1 MADVTSSDRSCLA
14 PSDATQISSRR
25 RRAVS
30 CAGDDS
36 VTSAA
41 IARQLSFAGAPASAW
56 AFGIRIWS
64 AVVVALA
71 ASFWLE
77 LEAPSTAAL
86 TVAIL
91 AAPTRG
97 EALDKAG
104 YRLIATMIGVMAAL
118 AITGLFSQARD
129 LLIAAFAGWIG
140 LGVYAAGLVD
150 GNRAYA
156 AVLSG
161 YTVAFVA
168 MQQMDTPDH
177 VFETGMARGAGI
189 AVGIVAVAL
198 VNDLLA
204 APDTFPRL
212 ASQLAAFH
220 RRVRDYARPVL
231 RDETSDA
238 ATAAA
243 LFRDIVALRPDMA
256 SLVPEAAS
264 GSIRS
269 AAARCVAVALV
280 AEVYA
285 ARALNALPEMGDP
298 AFRARM
304 AATLDWSGERAPAS
318 VREGGDNAD
327 RPLSVP
333 LAWASRELL
342 RRDAEVREGLAALN
356 AGKRPQ
362 RTSRAPLYRSRRI
375 AAAAGIRAAAC
386 LALPSAFFV
395 LAGWPAADVS
405 LSLVAVVIGLGA
417 TTPDPKGFT
426 FLAFIGAPI
435 AILLAGVLEFL
446 ILDGVN
452 EFALL
457 ALALAPFVIGATVLM
472 TRPNRLAAGLGRINL
487 IFILA
492 IFAPTNPPAYNP
504 QSWLF
509 TSLFVWVCTAL
520 LLAAQILVPTESND
534 RRQRWIMAS
543 VRRDFELALSKR
555 DRRLAPEE
563 AMFRDAARIGQIPA
577 SGASHRD
584 RAILEEALSYFDRAG
599 AIRLGRESL
608 ARLVGTSNSH
618 LALEAMVALAV
629 EDTQRLR
636 DVGLGLKDAGGTG
649 NALAQEISGEL
660 ALVASVIDAAREA
673 APPAMETA
681 RCCTRFASW
690 CSATWLSP
698 RSSFM
703 R

>member
-1 MADVTSSDRSCLA
+1 MATLVTRAGLVTEASSSVDAINADRPGPHA
-14 PSDATQISSRR
+14 VF
-25 RRAVS
+25 RAR
-30 CAGDDS
+30 DDS
-36 VTSAA
+36 VTTAT
-41 IARQLSFAGAPASAW
+41 ITRPLSFAGAPLSAW
-56 AFGIRIWS
+56 AFGIRIWV

-97 EALDKAG
+97 EALHKAA
-104 YRLIATMIGVMAAL
+104 YRLTATMIGVTAAL
-118 AITGLFSQARD
+118 AITGLFSQERD

-140 LGVYAAGLVD
+140 LCVYAAGLLD

-168 MQQMDTPDH
+168 IQQMDTPDH

-189 AVGIVAVAL
+189 AVGIAAVAL

-212 ASQLAAFH
+212 ASQLAALH
-220 RRVRDYARPVL
+220 RRVRDYAKPVL
-231 RDETSDA
+231 RDEAADA

-243 LFRDIVALRPDMA
+243 LFRDIVALRPDML
-256 SLVPEAAS
+256 SLAPEAAS

-269 AAARCVAVALV
+269 AAARCVAVALI

-285 ARALNALPEMGDP
+285 ARALNALPEMADP
-298 AFRARM
+298 AFRERV
-304 AATLDWSGERAPAS
+304 ATTQDRSGERAPAS
-318 VREGGDNAD
+318 VAVGGDNAD
-327 RPLSVP
+327 PGAVPPLS
-333 LAWASRELL
+333 AWASRELL

-356 AGKRPQ
+356 AGTQPR
-362 RTSRAPLYRSRRI
+362 RTWRTPLYRSRRI

-435 AILLAGVLEFL
+435 AAVLAGALEFV

-457 ALALAPFVIGATVLM
+457 VFALAPFMIGATVLM
-472 TRPNRLAAGLGRINL
+472 TRPNRLVSGLGRINL

-492 IFAPTNPPAYNP
+492 IFAPTNPPSYNP
-504 QSWLF
+504 QAFLF
-509 TSLFVWVCTAL
+509 TSLFVWVAAAL
-520 LLAAQILVPTESND
+520 LLAAQILVPIESTE
-534 RRQRWIMAS
+534 RRRRWILAS
-543 VRRDFELALSKR
+543 ARSEFEHALSLR

-563 AMFRDAARIGQIPA
+563 AMFRDAARIGQIPVG
-577 SGASHRD
+577 GASDRD
-584 RAILEEALSYFDRAG
+584 SALLEEALSYFDRAA
-599 AIRLGRESL
+599 AIRLSRESV
-608 ARLVGTSNSH
+608 ARLAGTSLAH

-629 EDTQRLR
+629 EDTRRLR
-636 DVGLGLKDAGGTG
+636 DVGLVLKDAASAGS
-649 NALAQEISGEL
+649 ALAEEISGQLTL
-660 ALVASVIDAAREA
+660 AAIVIDTARNAAA
-673 APPAMETA
+673 PAMEM
-681 RCCTRFASW
+681 
-690 CSATWLSP
+690 LS
-698 RSSFM
+698 
-703 R
+703 

>member
-1 MADVTSSDRSCLA
+1 VTT
-14 PSDATQISSRR
+14 ATITRP
-25 RRAVS
+25 
-30 CAGDDS
+30 
-36 VTSAA
+36 
-41 IARQLSFAGAPASAW
+41 LSFAGAPASAW
-56 AFGIRIWS
+56 AFGIRIWA

-97 EALDKAG
+97 EALHKAG
-104 YRLIATMIGVMAAL
+104 YRLIATMIGVIAAL
-118 AITGLFSQARD
+118 AITGLFSQSSD

-140 LGVYAAGLVD
+140 LCVYAAGLVD

-204 APDTFPRL
+204 APETFPRL
-212 ASQLAAFH
+212 ASQLAALH
-220 RRVRDYARPVL
+220 RRVRDYARPVV
-231 RDETSDA
+231 RDEASDA
-238 ATAAA
+238 GTAAA
-243 LFRDIVALRPDMA
+243 LFRDIVALRPDML
-256 SLVPEAAS
+256 SLAPEAAS

-285 ARALNALPEMGDP
+285 ARALHALPEMGDP
-298 AFRARM
+298 AFRERM
-304 AATLDWSGERAPAS
+304 ATALDRNGEREPAS
-318 VREGGDNAD
+318 AGAAGDNAD
-327 RPLSVP
+327 PGAAHPLSAP
-333 LAWASRELL
+333 LAWASRDLL

-362 RTSRAPLYRSRRI
+362 RTWRTPLYRSRRI

-435 AILLAGVLEFL
+435 AAVLAGVLEFL

-457 ALALAPFVIGATVLM
+457 ALALAPFMIGATVAM
-472 TRPNRLAAGLGRINL
+472 TRPNRLLSGLGRINL

-492 IFAPTNPPAYNP
+492 IFAPTNPPTYNP

-509 TSLFVWVCTAL
+509 TSLFVWVCAAL
-520 LLAAQILVPTESND
+520 LLAAQILVPTESNEQ
-534 RRQRWIMAS
+534 RRRWILQS
-543 VRRDFELALSKR
+543 VRYDFERLLSRR

-563 AMFRDAARIGQIPA
+563 AMFRDGARIAHIPP
-577 SGASHRD
+577 SGAGDRD
-584 RAILEEALSYFDRAG
+584 SAVLEEALSYFNRAA
-599 AIRLGRESL
+599 AIRLARESV
-608 ARLVGTSNSH
+608 ARLVGTSKSH

-636 DVGLGLKDAGGTG
+636 DVGLVLKGAGSDG

-660 ALVASVIDAAREA
+660 GLAASVIDAARHA
-673 APPAMETA
+673 APPAMEIA
-681 RCCTRFASW
+681 
-690 CSATWLSP
+690 L
-698 RSSFM
+698 
-703 R
+703 